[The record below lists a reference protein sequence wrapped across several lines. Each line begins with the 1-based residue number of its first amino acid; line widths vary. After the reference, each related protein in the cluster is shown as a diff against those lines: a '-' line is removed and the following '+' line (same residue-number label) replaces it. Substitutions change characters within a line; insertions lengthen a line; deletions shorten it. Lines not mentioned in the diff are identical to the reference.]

1 MNLVLSGKIKEVA
14 KQVFD
19 LIAYDGENAKVVD
32 VVEYE
37 RAL

>member
-14 KQVFD
+14 KQEFD
-19 LIAYDGENAKVVD
+19 LVAYYGENVIVVD